1 LAAKIDDTA
10 GDSCPRIFCRNSP
23 AGDSRRRFARRVV
36 RTLDRAADA
45 GRIIRRGYFPVRCRE
60 HREQRF
66 GCFELRKTWSR
77 QTSRYDDRDRRPDC
91 NEWLFGLLTSAAGL
105 CQAARVLQLGPSTM
119 QEKMRKLSRAC
130 ELPEMTERAA
140 M

>member
-1 LAAKIDDTA
+1 MSSASAA
-10 GDSCPRIFCRNSP
+10 SS
-23 AGDSRRRFARRVV
+23 FA
-36 RTLDRAADA
+36 
-45 GRIIRRGYFPVRCRE
+45 
-60 HREQRF
+60 
-66 GCFELRKTWSR
+66 TWSR

-91 NEWLFGLLTSAAGL
+91 NEWLFGLLTSGAGL
-105 CQAARVLQLGPSTM
+105 RQAARVLQLGASTM